1 MIVKLNIIIA
11 ATVGSH
17 NLMNLGD
24 KREEANDEVMVDRC
38 LKKQWMKRMENGV
51 VSIPHAHYKVTS

>member
-24 KREEANDEVMVDRC
+24 KREETDGEVMVDRR
-38 LKKQWMKRMENGV
+38 LQKK
-51 VSIPHAHYKVTS
+51 